1 MSWASLVKDRFSASE
16 DLRKGSR
23 IVRTPQ
29 EESERLEWLKSRYLR
44 DFHPITKSEL
54 LTRIPGN
61 LQCIV
66 FDLEYQQLICFAT
79 QVERAIEEGLLE
91 NLNVFHVYV
100 NDVDAFIRVEKHG
113 LDRLQLRYNPDCKPL
128 LAEILN
134 NASEKIPESLRRK

>member
-1 MSWASLVKDRFSASE
+1 MSWANLVKTRFSTSE
-16 DLRKGSR
+16 DLRNGSR
-23 IVRTPQ
+23 IVRTPK
-29 EESERLEWLKSRYLR
+29 EESERLEWLQSRYLR

-54 LTRIPGN
+54 LTRLPGN

-100 NDVDAFIRVEKHG
+100 NDVDAFIRVDKSPCAF
-113 LDRLQLRYNPDCKPL
+113 QLRYNPDCKPL